1 LSIRLLMVISTEI
14 QVGEQAVLPI
24 SGDAPVPE
32 IGRKLPDRE
41 PVVGD
46 PAHRIGR
53 QRRTRVVLKNG
64 VGDHRAT
71 SFVTELRL
79 WLMMLD
85 SG

>member
-1 LSIRLLMVISTEI
+1 MVISTEV
-14 QVGEQAVLPI
+14 QVGEQAVLLI

-32 IGRKLPDRE
+32 TGRKPPDRE
-41 PVVGD
+41 PVAGD

-53 QRRTRVVLKNG
+53 RSNQRRTRVVLKNG